1 MKVEKVR
8 EDKENLQDD
17 DTSVALAQDRGR
29 VATLEETDEKCTLSK
44 KRRTADLSP
53 VNLEVNCRGGETKRA
68 ARARGVQR
76 A

>member
-1 MKVEKVR
+1 MFP
-8 EDKENLQDD
+8 N
-17 DTSVALAQDRGR
+17 
-29 VATLEETDEKCTLSK
+29 ATHEEILEETDEKCTLSK